1 MATRK
6 HGAPMLKTAIHMSD
20 KGVKTTLN
28 LSVPFNGHAD
38 DRRAVWKATMKAM
51 DERHKYKKHTVQRIE
66 VKHDR

>member
-1 MATRK
+1 
-6 HGAPMLKTAIHMSD
+6 MLKTTVYMND

-38 DRRAVWKATMKAM
+38 DKRAVWKATMKAM
-51 DERHKYKKHTVQRIE
+51 DENHKDKKHAVQRIE